1 MSSIK
6 RMTWKNT
13 EKGLQI
19 ETPLGVVS
27 IRVGLTDWEGRKVE
41 TIEIAPN
48 NLAGQPKVV
57 AEGGLFT
64 SLTEALSTGEE
75 E

>member
-27 IRVGLTDWEGRKVE
+27 IRVGLTDWEGRRVE

-48 NLAGQPKVV
+48 NFAGQPKVV
-57 AEGGLFT
+57 VEGQL
-64 SLTEALSTGEE
+64 LTRLIEHSEE
-75 E
+75 N

>member
-48 NLAGQPKVV
+48 NLAGQPKVM

-64 SLTEALSTGEE
+64 SLTEALSTGSEE
-75 E
+75 